1 VAVEARLIP
10 VGPKD
15 LYATL
20 VLVGEGLG
28 WPEILPALRQAVD
41 EPLEALALGEEL
53 GLWRQRGF
61 SLELT
66 PAGRALLEDPAR
78 PPEAL
83 FGLLEA
89 LPWVEVLEAL
99 KGKEV
104 LRLPH
109 LLPLFP
115 PGPRGE
121 KAARALA
128 EWGGVLGLWDYEEGK
143 EEIRLCAS

>member
-1 VAVEARLIP
+1 MEAGLIP

-15 LYATL
+15 LYEAL
-20 VLVGEGLG
+20 VLVEQGLG
-28 WPEILPALRQAVD
+28 WPGILPALRQTVD
-41 EPLEALALGEEL
+41 EPLATLALGEEL
-53 GLWRQRGF
+53 GLWRQQGF
-61 SLELT
+61 SLGLT
-66 PAGRALLEDPAR
+66 LAGRAWLEDPAR

-83 FGLLEA
+83 FHLLEA

-99 KGKEV
+99 EEKEV

-128 EWGGVLGLWDYEEGK
+128 EWGGVLGLWDYEERR
-143 EEIRLCAS
+143 EEIRRCAS